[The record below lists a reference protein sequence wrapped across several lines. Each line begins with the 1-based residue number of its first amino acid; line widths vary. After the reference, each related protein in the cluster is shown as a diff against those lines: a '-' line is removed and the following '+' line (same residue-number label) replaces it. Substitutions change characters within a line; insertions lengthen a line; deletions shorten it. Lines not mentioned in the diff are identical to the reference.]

1 MLPEMRIV
9 ASLVVQWE
17 SLDEVA
23 EHVIRDN
30 LFQCSSARSSHERSR
45 DCIARL
51 VTLREGEHAN
61 DEACDRLVR
70 ILAEGSFDQ
79 AAQVNLYLLMI
90 RFDLMRSFMIEEI
103 GARIEAMDSSF
114 TKADLGAFL
123 TRFQLEYPGA
133 DKWSDETITRLKGVL
148 SYCLVQVGFLET
160 ASSEKLQPV
169 FLDYEVEQA
178 IRDNGDAD
186 LLFAFD
192 GSTVM

>member
-9 ASLVVQWE
+9 ASLALQGE
-17 SLDEVA
+17 SLDEIV
-23 EHVIRDN
+23 EHVVRDN
-30 LFQCSSARSSHERSR
+30 LFQCASARSLRERSR

-51 VTLREGEHAN
+51 ATLREGDRAN

-70 ILAEGSFDQ
+70 ILAQGSFDQ

-90 RFDLMRSFMIEEI
+90 RFDLMRSLMIEEI

-178 IRDNGDAD
+178 IRDNGDAE

>member
-9 ASLVVQWE
+9 ASLALQGE
-17 SLDEVA
+17 SLDEIV
-23 EHVIRDN
+23 EHVVRNN
-30 LFQCSSARSSHERSR
+30 LFQCASARSLQERSR

-51 VTLREGEHAN
+51 ATLHEGDRAN

-70 ILAEGSFDQ
+70 ILAQGSFDQ

-90 RFDLMRSFMIEEI
+90 RFDLMRLFMIEEI

-178 IRDNGDAD
+178 IRDNGDAE
-186 LLFAFD
+186 LLYAFD

>member
-9 ASLVVQWE
+9 ASLALQGE
-17 SLDEVA
+17 SLDEIV
-23 EHVIRDN
+23 EHVVRDN
-30 LFQCSSARSSHERSR
+30 LFQCTSARSLRERSR

-51 VTLREGEHAN
+51 STLREGDCAN
-61 DEACDRLVR
+61 DEASDRLVR
-70 ILAEGSFDQ
+70 ILAQGSFDQ

-90 RFDLMRSFMIEEI
+90 RFDLMRSFLIEEI

-178 IRDNGDAD
+178 IRDNGDAE

>member
-9 ASLVVQWE
+9 ASLALQGE
-17 SLDEVA
+17 SLDEIV
-23 EHVIRDN
+23 EHVVRDN
-30 LFQCSSARSSHERSR
+30 LFQCASVRSLRERSR

-51 VTLREGEHAN
+51 ATLREGDRAN

-70 ILAEGSFDQ
+70 ILAQGSFDQ

-90 RFDLMRSFMIEEI
+90 RFDLMWSFMIEEI

-178 IRDNGDAD
+178 IRDNGDAE

>member
-9 ASLVVQWE
+9 ASLALQGE
-17 SLDEVA
+17 SLDEIV
-23 EHVIRDN
+23 EHVVRDN
-30 LFQCSSARSSHERSR
+30 LFQCASVRSLRERSR

-51 VTLREGEHAN
+51 ATLREGDRAN

-70 ILAEGSFDQ
+70 ILAQGSFDQ

-114 TKADLGAFL
+114 TKAELGAFH
-123 TRFQLEYPGA
+123 TRFQREYPGA
-133 DKWSDETITRLKGVL
+133 HKWSDETITRLKGVL

-178 IRDNGDAD
+178 IRDNGDAE

>member
-9 ASLVVQWE
+9 ASLALRGE
-17 SLDEVA
+17 SPDEIV

-30 LFQCSSARSSHERSR
+30 LFQCASARSLRERSR
-45 DCIARL
+45 DCIVRFA
-51 VTLREGEHAN
+51 TLREGDRAN
-61 DEACDRLVR
+61 DDACDRLVR
-70 ILAEGSFDQ
+70 ILAQGSFDQ

-148 SYCLVQVGFLET
+148 ANCLVQVGFLET
-160 ASSEKLQPV
+160 VSSEVLQPV

-178 IRDNGDAD
+178 IRDNGDAE

>member
-9 ASLVVQWE
+9 ASLALQGE
-17 SLDEVA
+17 SLDEIV
-23 EHVIRDN
+23 EHVVRDN
-30 LFQCSSARSSHERSR
+30 LFQCASARSLWERSR

-51 VTLREGEHAN
+51 VTLREGDRAN

-70 ILAEGSFDQ
+70 ILAQGSFDQ

-178 IRDNGDAD
+178 IRDNGDAE

>member
-9 ASLVVQWE
+9 ASLALQEE
-17 SLDEVA
+17 SLDEIV
-23 EHVIRDN
+23 EHVVRNN
-30 LFQCSSARSSHERSR
+30 LFQCTSARSLRERSR

-51 VTLREGEHAN
+51 ATLREGDCAN

-70 ILAEGSFDQ
+70 ILAQGSFDQ

-178 IRDNGDAD
+178 IRDNGDAE

>member
-9 ASLVVQWE
+9 ASLALQGE
-17 SLDEVA
+17 SLDEIV
-23 EHVIRDN
+23 EHVVRDN
-30 LFQCSSARSSHERSR
+30 LFQCVSARSLRERSR

-51 VTLREGEHAN
+51 ATLREGDRAN

-70 ILAEGSFDQ
+70 ILAQGSFDQ

-133 DKWSDETITRLKGVL
+133 DKWSDETIMRLKGVL

-178 IRDNGDAD
+178 IRDNGDAE